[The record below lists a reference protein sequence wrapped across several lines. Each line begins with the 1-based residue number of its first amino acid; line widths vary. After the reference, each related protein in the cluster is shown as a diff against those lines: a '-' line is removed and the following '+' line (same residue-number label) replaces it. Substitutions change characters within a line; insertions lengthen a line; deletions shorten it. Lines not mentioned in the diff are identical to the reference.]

1 MTQHIHHI
9 PASVEPDEEIM
20 VVVGGGGGDCLSKG
34 RRDSSIWPQKGHQI
48 DTRV

>member
-20 VVVGGGGGDCLSKG
+20 VVVGGEGIVYLKADE
-34 RRDSSIWPQKGHQI
+34 IHQYGHRKV
-48 DTRV
+48 TK

>member
-20 VVVGGGGGDCLSKG
+20 VVGGGGGLF
-34 RRDSSIWPQKGHQI
+34 I
-48 DTRV
+48 